1 MPSPILI
8 RIPPTPDPQR
18 LTLPGGVSIEHLE
31 LVEVIQPALTPLMPL
46 FDILETVLALFD
58 AVKAVPDT
66 IGPPPDP
73 TALAEALQKVAEKV
87 VGLLRLVPQLSLPF
101 TIVGLVDLILHALS
115 EARDVLVA
123 LQARAEALGAAEERA
138 HELGDPQLLEI
149 VECARANIEQEA
161 ANLGKRLGALG
172 TLVGILNLF
181 TSMIGAPEVPDLS
194 SLSGESLDA
203 VVEPL
208 DALVDVLTAV
218 RSAVPLP

>member
-1 MPSPILI
+1 MASPVLI

-58 AVKAVPDT
+58 AVKAVPET

-73 TALAEALQKVAEKV
+73 TALAEALQKVAEKI

-101 TIVGLVDLILHALS
+101 TIVGLVDLILHTLS
-115 EARDVLVA
+115 EARDILVA
-123 LQARAEALGAAEERA
+123 LQARAEALGAADERA
-138 HELGDPQLLEI
+138 RELGDAQLLEI

-172 TLVGILNLF
+172 TLIGILNLF

>member
-31 LVEVIQPALTPLMPL
+31 LVDVIQPALTPLMPF

-87 VGLLRLVPQLSLPF
+87 VGLLRLVPQLSLLF
-101 TIVGLVDLILHALS
+101 TIVGLVDLILHPLS

-123 LQARAEALGAAEERA
+123 LQARAEALGVAEGRARER
-138 HELGDPQLLEI
+138 GDAQLLGI

-194 SLSGESLDA
+194 SLAGESLDA

>member
-1 MPSPILI
+1 MASPILI

-18 LTLPGGVSIEHLE
+18 LTLPGGVRIEHLE
-31 LVEVIQPALTPLMPL
+31 LVEVIQPALTPLMPF
-46 FDILETVLALFD
+46 FDVLETVLALFD

-87 VGLLRLVPQLSLPF
+87 VALLRLVPQLSLPF
-101 TIVGLVDLILHALS
+101 TIVGLLDLILHALR
-115 EARDVLVA
+115 EARDVLID
-123 LQARAEALGAAEERA
+123 LQARAAALVAAEDRA
-138 HELGDPQLLEI
+138 RELGDALLLEI
-149 VECARANIEQEA
+149 VACARANIEQEA

-181 TSMIGAPEVPDLS
+181 TSLVGAPEVPDLS
-194 SLSGESLDA
+194 SLSGEALDA

-208 DALVDVLTAV
+208 DALVEVLTTIRA
-218 RSAVPLP
+218 AVPLP

>member
-31 LVEVIQPALTPLMPL
+31 LIEVIQPALTPLMPF

-101 TIVGLVDLILHALS
+101 TIVGLVDLILHALR
-115 EARDVLVA
+115 ETRDVLVD
-123 LQARAEALGAAEERA
+123 LQARSAALTAAEERA
-138 HELGDPQLLEI
+138 RELGDAQLVEI

-181 TSMIGAPEVPDLS
+181 TSMVGAPAVPDLS
-194 SLSGESLDA
+194 SLSGAALDA

-208 DALVDVLTAV
+208 DALVEVLTTV
-218 RSAVPLP
+218 RAAVPLP